1 VTTKKIDLPKF
12 RKELERMHKPGAGYP
27 INKPPADPI
36 VKAVDERA
44 KKLKRHPAQR

>member
-1 VTTKKIDLPKF
+1 MTTRTVDLE
-12 RKELERMHKPGAGYP
+12 KEGKRARKPGAGYP
-27 INKPPADPI
+27 INKPTEDPI